1 MKSLVVQCSRC
12 NTVFLAHVFNAL
24 LEAAVSVESSFDL
37 WTLADLFFRTFRPE
51 YITECFEAKLDHVG
65 GSVAWRIE
73 ALLFRVTEA
82 AAFMIGDAIRHQT
95 ARDRMDTSTIVFNS
109 ILKTSLEDSSAKP
122 KKRLQGVQFEASGTG
137 TCVELLISAFE
148 KCVECAQLAQQ
159 EQTVAPGGGG
169 GGGGAAAAAGRGG
182 GGGERGGGAGG
193 RGGAGGAGAGRDHA
207 PQSAD
212 QQTVQEFLGVSS
224 DVAAALLAL
233 NGNSVQDAIQFH
245 LANPNH
251 FDEMRPAPAPVP
263 AAEQSETRIAQA
275 EMTVTS
281 AADSITDAA
290 FQTHQKLCVARLAA
304 LVNFIATLHSC
315 STRSDPHLLSLNKL
329 LRNIAINGRYRSITE
344 LLGSHQQLLHLEA
357 QNTSLLDVVC
367 HLCKFEF
374 ILSSNAD
381 ILGVAEQN
389 RANSTLLLD
398 QVRSCRITLRQVCA
412 RVQSTH
418 LTPFA
423 PPHCRR
429 ISAANGT

>member
-37 WTLADLFFRTFRPE
+37 WTLADLFFRTFLPE
-51 YITECFEAKLDHVG
+51 DITECFEAKLDHVG
-65 GSVAWRIE
+65 GSVALRIE

-109 ILKTSLEDSSAKP
+109 ILQTSLEDSSTKP
-122 KKRLQGVQFEASGTG
+122 KERLQGVQFEASGTG
-137 TCVELLISAFE
+137 TCIELLISAFE
-148 KCVECAQLAQQ
+148 KCVECDQLAQQ

-169 GGGGAAAAAGRGG
+169 RGGGAAAAGRGG
-182 GGGERGGGAGG
+182 GGRGGGAGG
-193 RGGAGGAGAGRDHA
+193 RGGAGGTVAGRDHA
-207 PQSAD
+207 PPSAD

-233 NGNSVQDAIQFH
+233 NGNSVQGAIQFH
-245 LANPNH
+245 LVKPNH

-290 FQTHQKLCVARLAA
+290 FQTHQKLCVDRLAA
-304 LVNFIATLHSC
+304 LVNFIATLHS
-315 STRSDPHLLSLNKL
+315 RSNPQLLSLNKL

-367 HLCKFEF
+367 HLCKVEF
-374 ILSSNAD
+374 ILSSSAD